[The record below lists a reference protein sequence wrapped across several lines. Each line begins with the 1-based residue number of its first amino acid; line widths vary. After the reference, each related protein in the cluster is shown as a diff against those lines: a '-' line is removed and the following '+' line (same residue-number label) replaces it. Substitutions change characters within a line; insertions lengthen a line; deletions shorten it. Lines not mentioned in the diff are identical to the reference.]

1 MFSHCHYV
9 WNVGIKEKYQF
20 YLIAGKKTEQR
31 DFHAF
36 LAGHQMAISCRR
48 PLTNTRPTTGQLSP
62 INNGVTMMAASSKP
76 LHKKRILNVWSP
88 AISDGSDNHDSHIT
102 ENVPKTFSKAPCL
115 VAKRMSPT
123 LHLLLFAQSM

>member
-9 WNVGIKEKYQF
+9 WNVGKKEKYQF
-20 YLIAGKKTEQR
+20 SLIAGKKTEQR

-76 LHKKRILNVWSP
+76 LHKKQILNVWSP
-88 AISDGSDNHDSHIT
+88 AVSDGSDNHESHSVELFGSDT
-102 ENVPKTFSKAPCL
+102 TWTHSETCDLFSI
-115 VAKRMSPT
+115 PT
-123 LHLLLFAQSM
+123 GDVK